1 MSSKHLKDRVK
12 LVAFDVDGTL
22 TVEKSAWEY
31 AHRKFGLWKGEGEKY
46 LDMFLAGQISYAEF
60 ARLDA
65 LRWKGI
71 PYDKLVKV
79 LEEISYVN
87 GAIESVEAIQR
98 SGVEVALI
106 SCGLMPLVER
116 IAKEL
121 DIKYY
126 VGNEL
131 KVKNGYLTGEA
142 KVNVSLDLDS
152 ISKGAYL
159 KRLSKG
165 LNITTRET
173 AAVGDGIGDLDMFK
187 VADISLLVNC
197 TPDHKKIILESI
209 KEVIELD
216 CVSTVPHVLGFKG
229 EREIADEF

>member
-1 MSSKHLKDRVK
+1 MSFKYQEGRIK

-22 TVEKSAWEY
+22 TVEKSAWEF
-31 AHRKFGLWKGEGEKY
+31 AHKKFGLWKGEGEKY
-46 LDMFLAGQISYAEF
+46 LDMFLSGHISYAEF

-71 PYDKLVKV
+71 SYEKLVNT
-79 LEEISYVN
+79 LEEIPYIS
-87 GAIESVEAIQR
+87 GAIESVENIQR

-121 DIKYY
+121 NIKYY

-131 KVKNGYLTGEA
+131 QVKNGLLTGEA
-142 KVNVSLDLDS
+142 KVNVSLDLES

-159 KRLSKG
+159 KKLSKK
-165 LNITTRET
+165 LNITTAET

-187 VADISLLVNC
+187 TAKASLLVNC
-197 TPDHKKIILESI
+197 TPDHKKIIMKNI
-209 KEVIELD
+209 GEVKELD
-216 CVSTVPHVLGFKG
+216 CISQVPDFLDFKE
-229 EREIADEF
+229 ERKTAGQS